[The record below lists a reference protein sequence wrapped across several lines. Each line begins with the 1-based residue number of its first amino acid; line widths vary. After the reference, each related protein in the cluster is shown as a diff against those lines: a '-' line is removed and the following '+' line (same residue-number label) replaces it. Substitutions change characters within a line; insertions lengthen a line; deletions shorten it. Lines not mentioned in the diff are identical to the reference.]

1 MAKPQINWYENDVR
15 LVVED
20 ASAEMVSQLAF
31 QTLGQAQINIQ
42 QNGQI
47 DTGFLLN
54 SGYVVSERDDTFGNT
69 DPSGAYPSRK
79 GGGTVQRVRVDQPR
93 TPNDEGGAVVGF
105 AAEYAI
111 YQEMQNTYLYRALE
125 QVAAQGGSTVQVTP
139 R

>member
-69 DPSGAYPSRK
+69 DPSGAYQSRK
-79 GGGTVQRVRVDQPR
+79 TGDTVQRQRVDQAARP
-93 TPNDEGGAVVGF
+93 DEGGAVVGF

>member
-69 DPSGAYPSRK
+69 DPSGAYQSRK
-79 GGGTVQRVRVDQPR
+79 TGDMVQRQRVDQAARP
-93 TPNDEGGAVVGF
+93 DEGGAVVGF